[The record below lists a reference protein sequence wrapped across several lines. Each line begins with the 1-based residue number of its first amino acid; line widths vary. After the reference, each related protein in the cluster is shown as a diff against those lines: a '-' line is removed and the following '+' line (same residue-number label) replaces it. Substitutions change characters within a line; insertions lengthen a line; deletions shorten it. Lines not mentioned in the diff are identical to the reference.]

1 MLVSSTETT
10 GANKI
15 DSHVMFPSIHDAVV
29 SAARSRGSAVCV
41 YLKISLLFTTLTI
54 RLHLI
59 NFRDMQCL
67 MFWFHLSLQDLEKEA
82 QTST

>member
-29 SAARSRGSAVCV
+29 SAARSPGLAVWF
-41 YLKISLLFTTLTI
+41 YLNISPLFATLTI
-54 RLHLI
+54 RLYLI
-59 NFRDMQCL
+59 NFRAM
-67 MFWFHLSLQDLEKEA
+67 
-82 QTST
+82 